1 MDYMKQ
7 LQGSMENIMGS
18 VSDIAM
24 ALQGE
29 TDVVKDNTDSILEL
43 RGQIAAVL
51 GSVDENE
58 KIIQNLDNILSGF
71 KL

>member
-1 MDYMKQ
+1 
-7 LQGSMENIMGS
+7 
-18 VSDIAM
+18 
-24 ALQGE
+24 
-29 TDVVKDNTDSILEL
+29 VVKDNTDSILEL